1 LLEHPWP
8 GNVRELENAI
18 ERAAVLALGEVIG
31 PEDLLLDRPAA
42 PASATAR
49 GTLQKSI
56 DELVRA
62 RIYAALEASDG
73 NRAEAARQLGID
85 RATLWRLLKRRD
97 M

>member
-8 GNVRELENAI
+8 SNVRELENAI
-18 ERAAVLALGEVIG
+18 ERAAVLTRDEVIG
-31 PEDLLLDRPAA
+31 PKDLLLDRPAA
-42 PASATAR
+42 RASATAR

-62 RIYAALEASDG
+62 RIDAALEASDG

-85 RATLWRLLKRRD
+85 RATLWRPLKRRD